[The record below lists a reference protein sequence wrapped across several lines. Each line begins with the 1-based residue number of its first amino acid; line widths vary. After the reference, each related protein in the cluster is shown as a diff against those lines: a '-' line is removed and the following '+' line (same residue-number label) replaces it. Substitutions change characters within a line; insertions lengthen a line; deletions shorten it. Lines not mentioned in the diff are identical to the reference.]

1 MKKKKIEVKERLMT
15 SCKAAEC
22 EEDEETVLYEGV
34 NGASSL
40 VLAVNWIFLC
50 RLSIRPLL
58 PAKHSLYGSSASE
71 LKKTRK
77 YT

>member
-1 MKKKKIEVKERLMT
+1 MT
-15 SCKAAEC
+15 YDIMICKAAEC
-22 EEDEETVLYEGV
+22 EEDEEKTVLYGGV

-58 PAKHSLYGSSASE
+58 PAKHSLFSLQTE
-71 LKKTRK
+71 EDKKIHLPTLDWK
-77 YT
+77 PLQ